1 SGEDTTSWFVREV
14 QRGLHRRYPQGIPE
28 KSQKQADYE
37 CGIITQMGFPGYFLV
52 VADYINWAKA
62 QGIRVGPGRGS
73 GAGSIVAYAMGITEL
88 DPLEHGLMFE
98 RFLNPERVSM
108 PDIDVDFDE
117 RRRGEV
123 IDYVTEK
130 YGKDRVAQVVTYGK
144 IKAKQALKDSCRIMD
159 KPYALGDQ
167 LTKKMP
173 PAIMGKDIPLSGIYD
188 EKHPRYGEA
197 SEFRQY
203 VSDNAGEVKPVIKMA
218 QGLEGITRQWGVHA
232 CAVIMSSHDLTD
244 IVPMMKRLADG
255 AIITQFDYP
264 TCETLGLLKMDFLG
278 LRNLT
283 VISDALDNIVAN
295 GKEPLDLEQVPL
307 DNRPTYELLSRAE
320 TLGVFQLDSAGM
332 RSLMRLMKPTEF
344 SDISAVGALY
354 RPGPMGAN
362 SHTNY
367 ALRKNGRQEIEP
379 IHPALSEALAD
390 ILDETYGLI
399 VYQEQVMAIA
409 QKVAGYSLGQ
419 ADILR
424 RAMGKKKKKEMDK
437 QYSRFHDGMIER
449 GYPEDAVSKLWEI
462 LVPFSSYAF
471 NKSHSAAYGLVS
483 YWTAYLKANY
493 PTEYM
498 AALLTST
505 KDNKDKLG

>member
-1 SGEDTTSWFVREV
+1 DTTSWFVREV

-307 DNRPTYELLSRAE
+307 DNRATYELLSRAE

-354 RPGPMGAN
+354 RPGPMGA
-362 SHTNY
+362 
-367 ALRKNGRQEIEP
+367 
-379 IHPALSEALAD
+379 
-390 ILDETYGLI
+390 
-399 VYQEQVMAIA
+399 
-409 QKVAGYSLGQ
+409 
-419 ADILR
+419 
-424 RAMGKKKKKEMDK
+424 
-437 QYSRFHDGMIER
+437 
-449 GYPEDAVSKLWEI
+449 
-462 LVPFSSYAF
+462 
-471 NKSHSAAYGLVS
+471 
-483 YWTAYLKANY
+483 
-493 PTEYM
+493 
-498 AALLTST
+498 
-505 KDNKDKLG
+505 